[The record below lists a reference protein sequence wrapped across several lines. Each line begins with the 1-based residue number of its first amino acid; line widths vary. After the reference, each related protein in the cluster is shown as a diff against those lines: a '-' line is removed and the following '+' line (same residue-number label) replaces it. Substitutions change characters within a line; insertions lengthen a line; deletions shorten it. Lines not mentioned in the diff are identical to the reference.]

1 MAFKIRIY
9 NRIPIYR
16 LSWIELKGAQWSFGE
31 EIQTQNVN
39 IYNITQV
46 INQTQKYKSFSI
58 TE

>member
-9 NRIPIYR
+9 NKIPIYQ
-16 LSWIELKGAQWSFGE
+16 LSWIELKGALWSFGE
-31 EIQTQNVN
+31 EIQTQSVN

-46 INQTQKYKSFSI
+46 INQTQKYSFFSI